1 MPTSTLSLTLGKE
14 YGRST
19 GALAR
24 TADFSASLDED
35 GPTPVYSATAAWQ
48 GPPDT
53 EGNRETL
60 ALLPSSGGLSEYQGT
75 PPVNGLSL
83 HSWHGETAQAT
94 FALIGVPLESWVGHR
109 VQVHSLVHQ
118 GVNYFTHED
127 NYDLSFVSDPENY
140 PLDHSPASIGAAHWH
155 PSIDE
160 WRRMKERLT
169 ALEVERDLRKG
180 AAAGS
185 S

>member
-1 MPTSTLSLTLGKE
+1 MPTLTLTLGRD

-19 GALAR
+19 GELAS
-24 TADFSASLDED
+24 TADFSEQLTVD
-35 GPTPVYSATAAWQ
+35 GPDPEYDAVLTWE
-48 GPPDT
+48 GPEP
-53 EGNRETL
+53 
-60 ALLPSSGGLSEYQGT
+60 SGGGSRPALARHNGHPLEDLQGVS
-75 PPVNGLSL
+75 PVNGLAL
-83 HSWHGETAQAT
+83 HMFNRGTAQQT
-94 FALIGVPLESWVGHR
+94 FALIGVPLETWVGHR
-109 VQVHSLVHQ
+109 VRVHVSCNQGNNWYYHNDYHDLV
-118 GVNYFTHED
+118 
-127 NYDLSFVSDPENY
+127 FVTDTENY

-169 ALEVERDLRKG
+169 ALEVEQDLRKG